1 MRRKPRENG
10 WTVPIGRHDA
20 LADAYTCAQLL
31 LIALDAAQRMGARTT
46 GDVIELESAQRW
58 LGRRR

>member
-1 MRRKPRENG
+1 M
-10 WTVPIGRHDA
+10 PIGRHDA

-46 GDVIELESAQRW
+46 GDLIALESAQRW